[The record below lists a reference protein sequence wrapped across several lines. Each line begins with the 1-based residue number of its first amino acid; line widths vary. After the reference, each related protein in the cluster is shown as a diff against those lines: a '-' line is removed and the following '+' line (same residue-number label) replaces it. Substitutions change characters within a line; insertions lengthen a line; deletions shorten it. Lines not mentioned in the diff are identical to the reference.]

1 MAIPLEYVPAKPRK
15 RALRLITKQVRERG
29 AIEVVIGLPKHLNG
43 TEGESAHLV
52 REFSSALATMLP
64 DVRLCLVDE
73 RRSTVAAKEL
83 LHQRGIQEKEQ
94 RLLIDSVAA
103 QVILEHA
110 LEVERVSAK
119 PPGEEIRVMNL
130 DERGDD
136 EQQ

>member
-1 MAIPLEYVPAKPRK
+1 MTVPLEYIPAKPRA
-15 RALRLITKQVRERG
+15 RALRLVSRLARERDV
-29 AIEVVIGLPKHLNG
+29 IEVVIGMPRHLNG

-52 REFSSALATMLP
+52 REFSSSLATMLP

-94 RLLIDSVAA
+94 RLVIDSVAA

-110 LEVERVSAK
+110 LEVERVSTK
-119 PPGEEIRVMNL
+119 PPGEEIRVINA